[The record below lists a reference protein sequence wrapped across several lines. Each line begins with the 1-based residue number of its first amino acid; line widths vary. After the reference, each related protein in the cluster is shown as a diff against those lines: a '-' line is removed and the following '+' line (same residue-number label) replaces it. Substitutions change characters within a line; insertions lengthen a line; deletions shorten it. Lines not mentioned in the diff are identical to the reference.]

1 MFVVAHREANVS
13 SAGPRPRHIVEVV
26 RRVVKIRRKL
36 VDTVVADVKFAAP
49 VESVRVDLT
58 AVLAW
63 VRGALFCSQHGHVNG
78 KVKAFAWGACTAFV
92 DSSLNC

>member
-1 MFVVAHREANVS
+1 MLVVAHREANVS

-49 VESVRVDLT
+49 VESVRVDLA
-58 AVLAW
+58 AVRAW

-78 KVKAFAWGACTAFV
+78 KVKAFAWGACTAFI
-92 DSSLNC
+92 DSSFNC